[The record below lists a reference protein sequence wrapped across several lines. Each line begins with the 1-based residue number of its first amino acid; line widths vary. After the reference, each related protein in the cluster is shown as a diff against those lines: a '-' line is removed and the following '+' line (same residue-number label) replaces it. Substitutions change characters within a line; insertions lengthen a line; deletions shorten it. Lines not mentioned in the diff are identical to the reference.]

1 MSTSSDRVEIG
12 GISAGQ
18 GEIACGFLDVGET
31 PAGPVRFPV
40 TIIHGT
46 EQGPALCL
54 TAGVHGTEY
63 APIEALLRLS
73 NDLDPARLRGAVI
86 AVPVV
91 NMPMFAGRCPF
102 VSPLDGINLNKVAPG
117 GNGSISEIMA
127 RALLEDIIA
136 KCRYHIDLHAGDFGE
151 TLLEFAAY
159 SRTGNAEMD
168 QKGEAL
174 ARVFGTRIFC
184 LANEGTT
191 LPPLPGFVTYAA
203 TRRGVVSILAEAG
216 GNGTMEEADVRT
228 HMKGIRN
235 VMCYLRMIDGAP
247 AIAEPQLLA
256 TDWHVI
262 RARRSG
268 LLRLKITVG
277 DSLTAGQEIAEI
289 CDVFGKTTE
298 VVRMTRS
305 GLAMLVWTHKVVHTG
320 DPIARCWTTQQAPP
334 FPENDLFIPA
344 HE

>member
-12 GISAGQ
+12 RISAGR
-18 GEIACGFLDVGET
+18 GGIARGFLDVGET
-31 PAGPVRFPV
+31 PSGPVRFPV
-40 TIIHGT
+40 VIIHGT
-46 EQGPALCL
+46 ERGPVLCL

-73 NDLDPARLRGAVI
+73 NDLDPARLRGALI

-91 NMPMFAGRCPF
+91 NMPMFTSRCPF
-102 VSPLDGINLNKVAPG
+102 VSPLDGVNLNKVAPG

-127 RALLEDIIA
+127 RALLEEVIA
-136 KCRYHIDLHAGDFGE
+136 KSRYHVDLHAGDFGE

-159 SRTGNAEMD
+159 SRTGNADLDRE
-168 QKGEAL
+168 GEAL

-216 GNGTMEEADVRT
+216 GNGTMEEADIRT
-228 HMKGIRN
+228 HVNGIRN
-235 VMCYLRMIDGAP
+235 IMCYLGMIDGAP

-256 TDWHVI
+256 TDWHVV

-268 LLRLKITVG
+268 LLRSKVTVG
-277 DSLTAGQEIAEI
+277 DFLAPGQEVAEI
-289 CDVFGKTTE
+289 CDVFGKTAE
-298 VVRMTRS
+298 VVTMTRP
-305 GLAMLVWTHKVVHTG
+305 GIAMMVWTHKVVHTG
-320 DPIARCWTTQQAPP
+320 DPIVRCWITQPAPP
-334 FPENDLFIPA
+334 FPESVLFISAPK
-344 HE
+344 